1 MALSHRVVQSV
12 IALVLWCIVAFGF
25 LYVQSNPRLFLGS
38 VLESINPESARGDIS
53 YLTDTG
59 VLYVF
64 AKQSVEGELVLDV
77 RFDAD
82 TVVIDPSTYT
92 SLYNG
97 KFSVLWSGVLRIER
111 EDIAISSRDP
121 IVTIPLVSADP
132 YILVS
137 DAILN
142 NSPLVIERL

>member
-1 MALSHRVVQSV
+1 
-12 IALVLWCIVAFGF
+12 
-25 LYVQSNPRLFLGS
+25 LGS

-97 KFSVLWSGVLRIER
+97 KFSVL
-111 EDIAISSRDP
+111 
-121 IVTIPLVSADP
+121 
-132 YILVS
+132 
-137 DAILN
+137 
-142 NSPLVIERL
+142 

>member
-1 MALSHRVVQSV
+1 
-12 IALVLWCIVAFGF
+12 VAFGF

-64 AKQSVEGELVLDV
+64 AKQSVKGDLSLDI

-82 TVVIDPSTYT
+82 NVSIDPSTYT
-92 SLYNG
+92 SLYDG
-97 KFSVLWSGVLRIER
+97 EISALWSGLLRVER
-111 EDIAISSRDP
+111 KNIAISGRDP
-121 IVTIPLVSADP
+121 IVTMPFVSADP
-132 YILVS
+132 NILVS
-137 DAILN
+137 DA
-142 NSPLVIERL
+142 SVAGQPLIIERL

>member
-1 MALSHRVVQSV
+1 MTLSHRVVQSI

-25 LYVQSNPRLFLGS
+25 LYVQNNPRLFLGS

-121 IVTIPLVSADP
+121 IVTIPFVSADP